1 MTRNGRNHI
10 PQTNLGHHMDGL
22 QSNYSHKIS
31 VTQLNYD
38 KLSLH
43 PQDDFKTKNDNE
55 YSITKQGPNT
65 ETLQTLNFVHRLCFE
80 EVKDLV
86 KSKNGQACL

>member
-1 MTRNGRNHI
+1 MTRNCRNHI

-22 QSNYSHKIS
+22 QSNYSHKIA
-31 VTQLNYD
+31 VTQSKYY
-38 KLSLH
+38 KLSIH

-55 YSITKQGPNT
+55 YRTTKQGPNT
-65 ETLQTLNFVHRLCFE
+65 ETSQTIHRLCFE

-86 KSKNGQACL
+86 RCKNGQACL